1 MSSNSVIILS
11 DSHIGPE
18 AEDPTTQALHRFLRQ
33 VPKMGRHL
41 IINGDLF
48 EFWFEYRSV
57 VPRTAFP
64 TLAVIAEVVREGVRV
79 TIMGGNHDR
88 WGGPFWKEQLGVEYH
103 ARSVELELAGWRAL
117 VSHCDGECEPE
128 TSSRMMHRLIGHP
141 ITSLVFRALHPD
153 FGFWLVK
160 RMPLQLSRRKDR
172 IGGSPSAARA
182 QAAYAAEVLRKRDDL
197 DLVVFGHTHRATIQ
211 ENGKK
216 RWYLNPGAWMNGYE
230 FAMVTE
236 KGPELCRW
244 EQ

>member
-18 AEDPTTQALHRFLRQ
+18 AEDPTTRALHRFLRE

-141 ITSLVFRALHPD
+141 ITSLVFRTLHPD

-160 RMPLQLSRRKDR
+160 RMPLLLSRRKDR

-182 QAAYAAEVLRKRDDL
+182 QAAWYTGSTRQRSMLKPSGPPQSTKLRS
-197 DLVVFGHTHRATIQ
+197 
-211 ENGKK
+211 
-216 RWYLNPGAWMNGYE
+216 
-230 FAMVTE
+230 
-236 KGPELCRW
+236 
-244 EQ
+244 